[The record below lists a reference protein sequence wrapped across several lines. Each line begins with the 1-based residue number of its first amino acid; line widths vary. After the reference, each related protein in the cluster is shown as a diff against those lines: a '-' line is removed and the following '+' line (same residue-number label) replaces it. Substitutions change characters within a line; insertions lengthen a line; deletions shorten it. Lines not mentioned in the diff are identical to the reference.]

1 MEALA
6 NAPVII
12 VSQYINISNQHVVHL
27 KAANGLCQLDLNEN
41 KVSAFRFKL
50 GKKRI

>member
-27 KAANGLCQLDLNEN
+27 KAANGLCQLDLEN